1 MVIYL
6 KKIMEYMLVILPLVL
21 GIIVSAFVDFNIYGS
36 LNKPDLAPPSI
47 VFPIAWSILYVL
59 MGISLYMNRNNKKNM
74 VTFFIQL
81 MLNYL
86 WVFVFFGMQSWL
98 GGFIVIILLDVMILY
113 TILEF
118 YKENK
123 LSAYMMIPYLLW
135 CVFASYLNFQIFLLN

>member
-1 MVIYL
+1 
-6 KKIMEYMLVILPLVL
+6 MLVILPLVL

-36 LNKPDLAPPSI
+36 LNKPDLAPPSV

-74 VTFFIQL
+74 VSFFIQI

-86 WVFVFFGMQSWL
+86 WVFVFFGMQSCL

>member
-1 MVIYL
+1 
-6 KKIMEYMLVILPLVL
+6 MEYMLVILPLVL

-36 LNKPDLAPPSI
+36 LNKPDLAPPSV

>member
-1 MVIYL
+1 
-6 KKIMEYMLVILPLVL
+6 MLVILPLVL

-36 LNKPDLAPPSI
+36 LNKPDLAPPAVI
-47 VFPIAWSILYVL
+47 FPIAWTILYVL
-59 MGISLYMNRNNKKNM
+59 MGVSLYMNRNNKKNM

-135 CVFASYLNFQIFLLN
+135 CIFASYLNFQIFLLN

>member
-1 MVIYL
+1 MVIDL

-21 GIIVSAFVDFNIYGS
+21 GIIVSAFVDFNNYGS
-36 LNKPDLAPPSI
+36 LNKPDLAPPAV
-47 VFPIAWSILYVL
+47 VFPIAWTILYVL
-59 MGISLYMNRNNKKNM
+59 MGVSLYMNRNNKKNM
-74 VTFFIQL
+74 ITFFIQL

-98 GGFIVIILLDVMILY
+98 GSFIVIILLDVMILY

>member
-1 MVIYL
+1 
-6 KKIMEYMLVILPLVL
+6 MLVILPLVL

-36 LNKPDLAPPSI
+36 LNKPDLAPPSV

-59 MGISLYMNRNNKKNM
+59 MGISIYMNRNNKKNM

>member
-1 MVIYL
+1 
-6 KKIMEYMLVILPLVL
+6 MLVILPLVL

-36 LNKPDLAPPSI
+36 LNKPDLAPPSV

>member
-1 MVIYL
+1 
-6 KKIMEYMLVILPLVL
+6 MLVILPLVL

-36 LNKPDLAPPSI
+36 LNKPDLAPPAV
-47 VFPIAWSILYVL
+47 VFPIAWTILYVL
-59 MGISLYMNRNNKKNM
+59 MGVSLYMNRNNKMNM

-86 WVFVFFGMQSWL
+86 WVFIFFGMQSWL

-135 CVFASYLNFQIFLLN
+135 CIFASYLNFQIFLLN

>member
-36 LNKPDLAPPSI
+36 LNKPDLAPPSV

>member
-1 MVIYL
+1 
-6 KKIMEYMLVILPLVL
+6 MLVILPLVL

-36 LNKPDLAPPSI
+36 LNKPDLAPPAV
-47 VFPIAWSILYVL
+47 VFPIAWTILYVL
-59 MGISLYMNRNNKKNM
+59 MGVSLYMNRNNKKNM

-86 WVFVFFGMQSWL
+86 WVFIFFGMQSWL

-123 LSAYMMIPYLLW
+123 LSAYMLIPYLLW
-135 CVFASYLNFQIFLLN
+135 CIFASYLNFQIFLLN

>member
-1 MVIYL
+1 MVIDL

-36 LNKPDLAPPSI
+36 LNKPDLAPPAV

-59 MGISLYMNRNNKKNM
+59 MGISLYMNRNNKRNM

-86 WVFVFFGMQSWL
+86 WVFIFFGMQSWL

>member
-1 MVIYL
+1 M

-36 LNKPDLAPPSI
+36 LNKPDLAPPAV
-47 VFPIAWSILYVL
+47 VFPIVWTILYVL
-59 MGISLYMNRNNKKNM
+59 MGVSLYMNRNNKKNM

-123 LSAYMMIPYLLW
+123 LSAYMLIPYLLW
-135 CVFASYLNFQIFLLN
+135 CIFASYLNFQIFLLN

>member
-1 MVIYL
+1 
-6 KKIMEYMLVILPLVL
+6 MLVILPLVL

-36 LNKPDLAPPSI
+36 LNKPDLAPPAV
-47 VFPIAWSILYVL
+47 VFPIAWTILYVL
-59 MGISLYMNRNNKKNM
+59 MGVSLYMNRNNKKNM

-86 WVFVFFGMQSWL
+86 WVFIFFGMQSWL

-135 CVFASYLNFQIFLLN
+135 CIFASYLNFQIFLLN

>member
-1 MVIYL
+1 
-6 KKIMEYMLVILPLVL
+6 MLVILPLVL

-36 LNKPDLAPPSI
+36 LNKPDLAPPSV

-59 MGISLYMNRNNKKNM
+59 IGISLYMNRNNKKNM

>member
-1 MVIYL
+1 
-6 KKIMEYMLVILPLVL
+6 
-21 GIIVSAFVDFNIYGS
+21 
-36 LNKPDLAPPSI
+36 
-47 VFPIAWSILYVL
+47 
-59 MGISLYMNRNNKKNM
+59 MNRNNKKNM

-135 CVFASYLNFQIFLLN
+135 CIFASYLNWQIYLLN

>member
-1 MVIYL
+1 
-6 KKIMEYMLVILPLVL
+6 MEYMLVILPLVL

-36 LNKPDLAPPSI
+36 LNKPDLAPPAV
-47 VFPIAWSILYVL
+47 VFPIAWTILYVL
-59 MGISLYMNRNNKKNM
+59 MGVSLYMNRNNKKNM

-135 CVFASYLNFQIFLLN
+135 CIFASYLNFQIFLLN

>member
-1 MVIYL
+1 
-6 KKIMEYMLVILPLVL
+6 MLVILPLVL

-36 LNKPDLAPPSI
+36 LNKPDLAPPSV

-74 VTFFIQL
+74 ITFFIQL

>member
-1 MVIYL
+1 MKKYL
-6 KKIMEYMLVILPLVL
+6 EYLLVIVPLVL

-36 LNKPDLAPPSI
+36 LNKPDIAPPSFI
-47 VFPIAWSILYVL
+47 FPIAWTILYVL
-59 MGISLYMNRNNKKNM
+59 MGVSLYINRNNTKNV

-86 WVFVFFGMQSWL
+86 WVFVFFGVQAWL
-98 GGFIVIILLDVMILY
+98 GSFIVIILLDVMILY

-123 LSAYMMIPYLLW
+123 ASAYMMIPYLLW

>member
-6 KKIMEYMLVILPLVL
+6 KKIIEYMLVILPLVL

-36 LNKPDLAPPSI
+36 LNKPDLAPPSV

>member
-1 MVIYL
+1 
-6 KKIMEYMLVILPLVL
+6 MLVILPLVL

-36 LNKPDLAPPSI
+36 LNKPDLAPPSV

-59 MGISLYMNRNNKKNM
+59 MGISLYMNINNKKNM

-123 LSAYMMIPYLLW
+123 LSAYMMISYLLW

>member
-1 MVIYL
+1 
-6 KKIMEYMLVILPLVL
+6 MLVILPLVL

-36 LNKPDLAPPSI
+36 LNKPDLAPPSV

-74 VTFFIQL
+74 VSFFIQL

>member
-1 MVIYL
+1 
-6 KKIMEYMLVILPLVL
+6 MLVILPLVL

>member
-36 LNKPDLAPPSI
+36 LNKPDLAPPAV
-47 VFPIAWSILYVL
+47 VFPIVWRILYVL
-59 MGISLYMNRNNKKNM
+59 MVVSLYMNRNNKKNM

-123 LSAYMMIPYLLW
+123 LSAYMLIPYLLW
-135 CVFASYLNFQIFLLN
+135 CIFASYLNF

>member
-1 MVIYL
+1 
-6 KKIMEYMLVILPLVL
+6 MEYMLVILPLVL

-36 LNKPDLAPPSI
+36 LNKPDLAPPSV

-59 MGISLYMNRNNKKNM
+59 MGISLYMNRNNKKNI

>member
-1 MVIYL
+1 
-6 KKIMEYMLVILPLVL
+6 MEYMLVILPLVL

>member
-1 MVIYL
+1 
-6 KKIMEYMLVILPLVL
+6 MLVILPLVL

-36 LNKPDLAPPSI
+36 LNKPDLAPPAV
-47 VFPIAWSILYVL
+47 VFPIVWTILYVL
-59 MGISLYMNRNNKKNM
+59 MGVSLYMNRNNKKNM

-123 LSAYMMIPYLLW
+123 LSAYMLIPYLLW
-135 CVFASYLNFQIFLLN
+135 CIFASYLNFQIFLLN

>member
-1 MVIYL
+1 
-6 KKIMEYMLVILPLVL
+6 MLVILPLVL

-36 LNKPDLAPPSI
+36 LNKPDLAPPAV
-47 VFPIAWSILYVL
+47 VFPIAWTILYVL
-59 MGISLYMNRNNKKNM
+59 MGVSLYMNRNNKKNM

-135 CVFASYLNFQIFLLN
+135 CIFASYLNFQIFLLN

>member
-1 MVIYL
+1 
-6 KKIMEYMLVILPLVL
+6 MLVILPLVL

-36 LNKPDLAPPSI
+36 LNKPDLAPPAV

-59 MGISLYMNRNNKKNM
+59 MGISLYMNRNNKRNM

-86 WVFVFFGMQSWL
+86 WVFIFFGMQSWL

>member
-1 MVIYL
+1 
-6 KKIMEYMLVILPLVL
+6 MLVILPLVL
-21 GIIVSAFVDFNIYGS
+21 GIIVSALVDFNIYGS
-36 LNKPDLAPPSI
+36 LNKPDLAPPAV
-47 VFPIAWSILYVL
+47 VFPIAWTILYVL

-74 VTFFIQL
+74 ITFFIQL

-86 WVFVFFGMQSWL
+86 WVFVFFGAQSWL

-123 LSAYMMIPYLLW
+123 LSAYMLIPYLLW
-135 CVFASYLNFQIFLLN
+135 CIFASYLNFQIFLLN

>member
-1 MVIYL
+1 
-6 KKIMEYMLVILPLVL
+6 MLVILPLVL

-36 LNKPDLAPPSI
+36 LNKPDLAPPAV
-47 VFPIAWSILYVL
+47 VFPIAWTILYVL
-59 MGISLYMNRNNKKNM
+59 MGVSLYMNRNNKKKNM

-86 WVFVFFGMQSWL
+86 WVFIFFGMQSWL

-135 CVFASYLNFQIFLLN
+135 CIFASYLNFQIFLLN

>member
-1 MVIYL
+1 
-6 KKIMEYMLVILPLVL
+6 MLVILPLVL

-36 LNKPDLAPPSI
+36 LNKPDLAPPSV

-86 WVFVFFGMQSWL
+86 WVFVFFGMQSCL

>member
-1 MVIYL
+1 
-6 KKIMEYMLVILPLVL
+6 MEYILVILPLVL

-36 LNKPDLAPPSI
+36 LNKPDLAPPAVI
-47 VFPIAWSILYVL
+47 FPIAWTILYVL
-59 MGISLYMNRNNKKNM
+59 MGVSLYMNRNNKKNM

-135 CVFASYLNFQIFLLN
+135 CIFASYLNFQIFLLN